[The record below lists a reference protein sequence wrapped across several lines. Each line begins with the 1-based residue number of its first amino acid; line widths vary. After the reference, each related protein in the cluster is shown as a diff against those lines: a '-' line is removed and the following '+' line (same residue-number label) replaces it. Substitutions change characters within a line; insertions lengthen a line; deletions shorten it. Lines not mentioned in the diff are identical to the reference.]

1 VDDRPPAIGSD
12 DLTAPPEGPIPAPH
26 AAGPKDSPDWRD
38 LVLAVVVIWTV
49 ELILSVALAVLT
61 GGGDLARV
69 PLALLAATLISTAVT
84 FTMVYVFG
92 CAKYGRSLREG
103 FRIQSVALRSVL
115 TSAGIGGV
123 GALGA
128 AFILSGAPQGDSV
141 MTRLMEEP
149 VGLAVLAT
157 IALVLPPFEE
167 VYFRGFLYPIL
178 ARHLGGAW
186 AVGIVAVWFG
196 IAHVGQL
203 AGSWIGIPVVFT
215 MGLLWTLMR
224 HKTGSLVPSLVSH
237 MTYNLV
243 LVLLSLATM

>member
-1 VDDRPPAIGSD
+1 MDDLPPAIASD
-12 DLTAPPEGPIPAPH
+12 DSTAPSDGQLPGHH
-26 AAGPKDSPDWRD
+26 AAGLKNSPDWRD
-38 LVLAVVVIWTV
+38 LVIAVAVIWSV
-49 ELILSVALAVLT
+49 ELALSVALAVLT

-69 PLALLAATLISTAVT
+69 PLALLAATLVSTAVT
-84 FTMVYVFG
+84 FTMVYVLG

-103 FRIQSVALRSVL
+103 FHIRSVALGPVL
-115 TSAGIGGV
+115 SGAAIGGL

-186 AVGIVAVWFG
+186 AVGIVALWFG

-237 MTYNLV
+237 MTYNLI